1 MQDQHIT
8 DTLHPVIQAAHLLQA
23 RKTPEDVTS
32 ICEMCK
38 SLTAEQICRIL
49 QMYTPHD
56 DFEERPS
63 PSFIKLVQEKL
74 RERITENKETEVCI
88 LIKPIP
94 KFLEL
99 SLPLLFYF
107 FAEQTV
113 IGPQTTLFTSVSI

>member
-74 RERITENKETEVCI
+74 RERISENKETEVCI
-88 LIKPIP
+88 FIKQILGLTFILIII
-94 KFLEL
+94 F
-99 SLPLLFYF
+99 S
-107 FAEQTV
+107 AEQTV
-113 IGPQTTLFTSVSI
+113 IGPQTTLFTTISI